1 MSKVI
6 ILMGVSGSGKTT
18 VGQALSSALGWPFID
33 GDDFHSPENVK
44 KMSRG
49 IPLSDEDRLHWLET
63 LSHLLSENHHR
74 GENLVL
80 ACSALKRIY
89 RDQLRSN
96 HADLIFV
103 YLAGDIDMI
112 RQRMQAREVHYMK
125 PGMLESQFQ
134 ILEPPQNALQINIDR
149 PINEIVQ
156 EIIGLVGN

>member
-1 MSKVI
+1 MSKAI
-6 ILMGVSGSGKTT
+6 ILMGVSGSGKTAI
-18 VGQALSSALGWPFID
+18 GQALSSALGCTFID
-33 GDDFHSPENVK
+33 GDDFHPPQNVK
-44 KMSRG
+44 NMSKG

-63 LSHLLSENHHR
+63 LSHLLSENYHR

-80 ACSALKRIY
+80 ACSALKRVY
-89 RDQLRSN
+89 RYQLRLI

-103 YLAGDIDMI
+103 YLEGDIDMI
-112 RQRMQAREVHYMK
+112 RQRMQAREKHYMK

-156 EIIGLVGN
+156 EIIDYIGK

>member
-1 MSKVI
+1 MSKAI

-18 VGQALSSALGWPFID
+18 IGQALSSALGWPLYD
-33 GDDFHSPENVK
+33 GDDYHSPENVK
-44 KMSRG
+44 KMSLG

-63 LSHLLSENHHR
+63 LSHLLNENYHR

-96 HADLIFV
+96 HANLNFV
-103 YLAGDIDMI
+103 YLEGDIDMI
-112 RQRMQAREVHYMK
+112 RQRMLAREEHYME

-149 PINEIVQ
+149 PINEIIQ
-156 EIIGLVGN
+156 EIIGLIGK

>member
-1 MSKVI
+1 MPKAI

-18 VGQALSSALGWPFID
+18 IGQALSSALGWPFID
-33 GDDFHSPENVK
+33 GDDFHPPENVK
-44 KMSRG
+44 KMSQG

-63 LSHLLSENHHR
+63 LSHLLSENCHR
-74 GENLVL
+74 EENLVL

-103 YLAGDIDMI
+103 YLEGDIEMI
-112 RQRMQAREVHYMK
+112 RQRMQAREKHYMK

-156 EIIGLVGN
+156 EIIDLIGN